1 MFGCSLSWRAVTYL
15 YHGKSI
21 IVHLKAYNVV
31 YNFVEQYFQLMI
43 VPCNHHL
50 HTDVSN
56 QVHRRSRATTT
67 TSMVNEVET
76 LYVRGERHILPCCAE
91 VATVHSS
98 WVSDMH
104 NNVQARHMGSL
115 TFKHMKQKVVD
126 KETANLFFISS
137 EQLSTGHLTYRLR
150 LYLKTVRSAVN
161 VVLQAGEL
169 SVVCYKHQDLYLIKL
184 SRLWNVLEPNRE
196 IIKETW
202 DSM

>member
-76 LYVRGERHILPCCAE
+76 LYVRGERHTCCAE
-91 VATVHSS
+91 VASVHSS

-126 KETANLFFISS
+126 KEAAKFSLHLPSS
-137 EQLSTGHLTYRLR
+137 SQQDSWPIGWDYTW
-150 LYLKTVRSAVN
+150 KP
-161 VVLQAGEL
+161 
-169 SVVCYKHQDLYLIKL
+169 SVVQ
-184 SRLWNVLEPNRE
+184 
-196 IIKETW
+196 
-202 DSM
+202 

>member
-1 MFGCSLSWRAVTYL
+1 MV
-15 YHGKSI
+15 
-21 IVHLKAYNVV
+21 
-31 YNFVEQYFQLMI
+31 

-56 QVHRRSRATTT
+56 QVHRRSRAITTK
-67 TSMVNEVET
+67 SMVNEVET

-115 TFKHMKQKVVD
+115 TFKWNKKLID
-126 KETANLFFISS
+126 KETAKVAFISS
-137 EQLSTGHLTYRLR
+137 EQLPTGNLTYRLR
-150 LYLKTVRSAVN
+150 IYLKTVRSAIN

-169 SVVCYKHQDLYLIKL
+169 SVICYKHHLYLIKL
-184 SRLWNVLEPNRE
+184 SWLWNVLDSNRE
-196 IIKETW
+196 INKRDMGFNVDMVLVVPISSILWLRNILRVVSEWSSKLW
-202 DSM
+202 RDPQ